1 MNSAAFINELELAL
15 AAAASPKAA
24 QSLQRFF
31 PHPVTALGVSNADV
45 ARIASAALK
54 RHPDISAEVW
64 MKVAD
69 HFARTHQYHEHVILA
84 SGLAAKLVRAQD
96 DGRLFD
102 LMASWLESDVSNWA
116 QCDDLCIK
124 PLYLYLKRH
133 PHQLGKIDDW
143 GKSSS
148 PWLRRASNVALVKFV
163 GRSMHVELPKVF
175 ANCARL
181 LADSDPYVQKGIG
194 WVLKVASQHAPD
206 DVLAF
211 IALHDASMQRS
222 TRRYALEKL
231 RPTKLDQVVRKLT
244 HGTRA
249 R

>member
-1 MNSAAFINELELAL
+1 MINGLESAL
-15 AAAASPKAA
+15 ADAASPKAA

-45 ARIASAALK
+45 ATIAGAAFK
-54 RHPDISAEVW
+54 RNPDVSVDEW
-64 MKVAD
+64 MMVAD
-69 HFARTHQYHEHVILA
+69 HFARSHRYHEHLILA
-84 SGLAAKLVRAQD
+84 SALAAKLVRAPD

-124 PLYLYLKRH
+124 PLYLYLKRR
-133 PHQLGKIDDW
+133 PQLLGRIGDW
-143 GKSSS
+143 GASAS

-163 GRSMHVELPKVF
+163 GRSEHVHLEKVF

-181 LADSDPYVQKGIG
+181 LTDGDPYVQKGIG
-194 WVLKVASQHAPD
+194 WILKVASRHAPH

-211 IALHDASMQRS
+211 IEQHDAVIQRS

-231 RPTKLDQVVRKLT
+231 RT
-244 HGTRA
+244 
-249 R
+249 